1 MLVSFEEVTLADL
14 EQISA
19 AIVDG
24 DKRLLF
30 IGEGYV
36 KEN

>member
-1 MLVSFEEVTLADL
+1 MSVSFEEVTLEDL

-24 DKRLLF
+24 DRKTIF

-36 KEN
+36 N